1 MSQKGKTQE
10 TIVEAAFKLFAEHGM
25 EKTSLSMIAAE
36 VGITKPAIYY
46 YFPSKEAL
54 IDFLFEETFREY
66 QFAHYFTLSAY
77 TADNF
82 AELLIA
88 NGLQMLPD
96 EEEEEPVVL
105 RVFHEFLLNVSRNEK
120 YQQRINSMQEE
131 FLDGF
136 AALVARGIELGV
148 ISPEGSES
156 KAHMLALVIDNISN
170 YMLMGIKRN
179 YKSVWV
185 TAVQSV
191 LLPR

>member
-96 EEEEEPVVL
+96 AEEEPVVL

-120 YQQRINSMQEE
+120 YQQRISSMQEE